1 MSVMNRKPHGL
12 LCIYRLEVKHVKRT
26 DSEIE
31 RDVVEEL
38 KWSPD
43 MDSTDTAVKV
53 KNGVVT
59 LAGFVKSYV
68 DKTEAE
74 AAAKRVAG
82 VLAVANDLAV
92 RLPATDE
99 RPDPEI
105 VREAVASLKR
115 ELPISAE
122 RIKVVVKNGWLE
134 GTVEWQYQRNIAES
148 AVGHISGVKSVTN
161 LIELSPRAEPIEIKK
176 RIEESF
182 RRSAEIDANRV
193 TVEANGSEVVLK
205 RSVDSWA
212 EREEAE
218 RAAWAAPGV
227 TKVEDRVVV
236 SP

>member
-1 MSVMNRKPHGL
+1 M
-12 LCIYRLEVKHVKRT
+12 RT

-38 KWSPD
+38 KWNPD
-43 MDSTDTAVKV
+43 LDSTDIAVTV
-53 KNGVVT
+53 KDGVVT

-74 AAAKRVAG
+74 VAAKRLAG
-82 VLAVANDLAV
+82 VVAVANDIAV

-99 RPDPEI
+99 RTDPEI
-105 VREAVASLKR
+105 AREAVASLR
-115 ELPISAE
+115 SQLPISAE
-122 RIKVVVKNGWLE
+122 RIKVVVKNGWVTLE
-134 GTVEWQYQRNIAES
+134 GTVEWHYQRNIAEA
-148 AVGHISGVKSVTN
+148 AVGYIRGVKSVTN
-161 LIELSPRAEPIEIKK
+161 LIGLRPRAEPIEIKR
-176 RIEESF
+176 RIEEAF
-182 RRSAEIDANRV
+182 RRSAEIDANHI

-205 RSVDSWA
+205 GSVRSWA

-227 TKVEDRVVV
+227 TKVEDRLAV

>member
-1 MSVMNRKPHGL
+1 M
-12 LCIYRLEVKHVKRT
+12 RT

-38 KWSPD
+38 KWNPD
-43 MDSTDTAVKV
+43 LDSTDIAVTV
-53 KNGVVT
+53 KDGVVT

-74 AAAKRVAG
+74 VAAKRLAG
-82 VLAVANDLAV
+82 VVAVANDIAV

-99 RPDPEI
+99 RTDPEI
-105 VREAVASLKR
+105 AREAVASLR
-115 ELPISAE
+115 SQLPISAE
-122 RIKVVVKNGWLE
+122 RIKVVVKNGWVTLE
-134 GTVEWQYQRNIAES
+134 GTVEWHYQRNIAEA
-148 AVGHISGVKSVTN
+148 AVGYIRGVKSVTN
-161 LIELSPRAEPIEIKK
+161 LIGLRPRAEPIEIKK
-176 RIEESF
+176 RIEEAF
-182 RRSAEIDANRV
+182 RRSAEIDANHI

-205 RSVDSWA
+205 GSVRSWA

-227 TKVEDRVVV
+227 TKVEDRLAV

>member
-1 MSVMNRKPHGL
+1 M
-12 LCIYRLEVKHVKRT
+12 RT

-38 KWSPD
+38 KWNPD
-43 MDSTDTAVKV
+43 LDSTDIAVTV
-53 KNGVVT
+53 KDGVVT

-74 AAAKRVAG
+74 VAAKRLAG
-82 VLAVANDLAV
+82 VVAVANDIAV

-99 RPDPEI
+99 RTDPEI
-105 VREAVASLKR
+105 AREAVASLNQ
-115 ELPISAE
+115 LPISAE
-122 RIKVVVKNGWLE
+122 RIKVVVKNGWVTLE
-134 GTVEWQYQRNIAES
+134 GTVEWHYQRNIAEA
-148 AVGHISGVKSVTN
+148 AVGYIRGVKSVTN
-161 LIELSPRAEPIEIKK
+161 LIGLRPRAEPIEIKK
-176 RIEESF
+176 RIEEAF
-182 RRSAEIDANRV
+182 RRSAEIDANHI

-205 RSVDSWA
+205 GSVRSWA

-227 TKVEDRVVV
+227 TKVEDRLAV

>member
-1 MSVMNRKPHGL
+1 MM
-12 LCIYRLEVKHVKRT
+12 RT

-38 KWSPD
+38 KWNPD
-43 MDSTDTAVKV
+43 LDSTDIAVTV
-53 KNGVVT
+53 KDGVVT

-74 AAAKRVAG
+74 VAAKRVAG
-82 VLAVANDLAV
+82 VVAVANDIAV

-105 VREAVASLKR
+105 AREAVASLNQ
-115 ELPISAE
+115 LPISAE
-122 RIKVVVKNGWLE
+122 RIKVVVKNGWVTLE
-134 GTVEWQYQRNIAES
+134 GTVEWHYQRNIAEA
-148 AVGHISGVKSVTN
+148 AVGYIRGVKSVTN
-161 LIELSPRAEPIEIKK
+161 LIGLRPRAEPIEIKK
-176 RIEESF
+176 RIEEAF
-182 RRSAEIDANRV
+182 RRSAEIDANHI

-205 RSVDSWA
+205 GSVRSWA

-218 RAAWAAPGV
+218 RGAWAAPGV
-227 TKVEDRVVV
+227 TKVEDRLVV

>member
-1 MSVMNRKPHGL
+1 M
-12 LCIYRLEVKHVKRT
+12 RT

-38 KWSPD
+38 KWNPD
-43 MDSTDTAVKV
+43 LDSTDIAVTV
-53 KNGVVT
+53 KDGVVT

-74 AAAKRVAG
+74 VAAKRVAG
-82 VLAVANDLAV
+82 VVAVANDIAV

-105 VREAVASLKR
+105 ARQAVASLR
-115 ELPISAE
+115 SQLPISAE
-122 RIKVVVKNGWLE
+122 RIKVVVKNGWVTLE
-134 GTVEWQYQRNIAES
+134 GTVEWHYQRNIAEA
-148 AVGHISGVKSVTN
+148 AVGYIRGVKSVTN
-161 LIELSPRAEPIEIKK
+161 LIGLRPRAEPIEIKK
-176 RIEESF
+176 RIEEAF
-182 RRSAEIDANRV
+182 RRSAEIDANHI

-205 RSVDSWA
+205 GSVRSWT

-227 TKVEDRVVV
+227 TKVEDRLAV

>member
-1 MSVMNRKPHGL
+1 M
-12 LCIYRLEVKHVKRT
+12 RT

-38 KWSPD
+38 KWNPD
-43 MDSTDTAVKV
+43 LDSTDIAVTV
-53 KNGVVT
+53 KDGVVT

-74 AAAKRVAG
+74 VAAKRVAG
-82 VLAVANDLAV
+82 VVAVANDIAV

-105 VREAVASLKR
+105 ARQAVASLR
-115 ELPISAE
+115 SQLPISAE
-122 RIKVVVKNGWLE
+122 RIKVVVKNGWVTLE
-134 GTVEWQYQRNIAES
+134 GTVEWHYQRNIAEA
-148 AVGHISGVKSVTN
+148 AVGYIRGVKSVTN
-161 LIELSPRAEPIEIKK
+161 LIGLRPRAEPIEIKK
-176 RIEESF
+176 RIEEAF
-182 RRSAEIDANRV
+182 RRSAEIDAKHI
-193 TVEANGSEVVLK
+193 TVEANGIEVVLK
-205 RSVDSWA
+205 GSVRSWT

-227 TKVEDRVVV
+227 TKVEDRLAV

>member
-1 MSVMNRKPHGL
+1 M
-12 LCIYRLEVKHVKRT
+12 RT

-38 KWSPD
+38 KWNPD
-43 MDSTDTAVKV
+43 LDSTDIAVTV
-53 KNGVVT
+53 KDGVVT

-74 AAAKRVAG
+74 VAAKRVAG
-82 VLAVANDLAV
+82 VVAVANDIAV

-105 VREAVASLKR
+105 AREAVASLNQ
-115 ELPISAE
+115 LPISAE
-122 RIKVVVKNGWLE
+122 RIKVVVKNGWVTLE
-134 GTVEWQYQRNIAES
+134 GTVEWHYQRNIAEA
-148 AVGHISGVKSVTN
+148 AVGYIRGVISVTN
-161 LIELSPRAEPIEIKK
+161 LIGLRPRAEPIEIKK
-176 RIEESF
+176 RIEEAF
-182 RRSAEIDANRV
+182 RRSAEIDANHI

-205 RSVDSWA
+205 GSVRSWA

-227 TKVEDRVVV
+227 TKVEDRLVV

>member
-1 MSVMNRKPHGL
+1 M
-12 LCIYRLEVKHVKRT
+12 RT

-38 KWSPD
+38 KWNPD
-43 MDSTDTAVKV
+43 LDSTDIAVTV
-53 KNGVVT
+53 KDGVVT

-74 AAAKRVAG
+74 VAAKRVAG
-82 VLAVANDLAV
+82 VVAVANDIAV

-105 VREAVASLKR
+105 AREAVASLNQ
-115 ELPISAE
+115 LPISAE
-122 RIKVVVKNGWLE
+122 RIKVVVKNGWVTLE
-134 GTVEWQYQRNIAES
+134 GTVEWHYQRNIAEA
-148 AVGHISGVKSVTN
+148 AVGYIRGVKSVTN
-161 LIELSPRAEPIEIKK
+161 LVGLRPRAEPIEIKK
-176 RIEESF
+176 RIEEAF
-182 RRSAEIDANRV
+182 RRSAEIDANHI

-205 RSVDSWA
+205 GSVRSWV

-227 TKVEDRVVV
+227 TKVEDRLVV

>member
-1 MSVMNRKPHGL
+1 M
-12 LCIYRLEVKHVKRT
+12 RT

-38 KWSPD
+38 KWNPD
-43 MDSTDTAVKV
+43 LDSTDIAVTV
-53 KNGVVT
+53 KDGVVT

-74 AAAKRVAG
+74 VAAKRVAG
-82 VLAVANDLAV
+82 LVAVANDIAV

-99 RPDPEI
+99 RTDPEI
-105 VREAVASLKR
+105 AREAVASLR
-115 ELPISAE
+115 SQLPISAE
-122 RIKVVVKNGWLE
+122 RIKVVVKNGWVTLE
-134 GTVEWQYQRNIAES
+134 GTVEWHYQRNIAEA
-148 AVGHISGVKSVTN
+148 AVGYIRGVISVTN
-161 LIELSPRAEPIEIKK
+161 LIGLRPRAEPIEIKK
-176 RIEESF
+176 RIEEAF
-182 RRSAEIDANRV
+182 RRSAEIDANHI

-205 RSVDSWA
+205 GSVRSWA

-227 TKVEDRVVV
+227 TKVEDRLVV

>member
-1 MSVMNRKPHGL
+1 MM
-12 LCIYRLEVKHVKRT
+12 RT

-38 KWSPD
+38 KWNPD
-43 MDSTDTAVKV
+43 LDSTDIAVTV
-53 KNGVVT
+53 KDGVVT

-74 AAAKRVAG
+74 VAAKRVAG
-82 VLAVANDLAV
+82 VVAVANDIAV

-105 VREAVASLKR
+105 AREAVASLNQ
-115 ELPISAE
+115 LPISAE
-122 RIKVVVKNGWLE
+122 RIKVVVKNGWVTLE
-134 GTVEWQYQRNIAES
+134 GTVEWHYQRNIAEA
-148 AVGHISGVKSVTN
+148 AVGYIRGVKSVTN
-161 LIELSPRAEPIEIKK
+161 LIGLRPRAEPIEIKK
-176 RIEESF
+176 RIEEAF
-182 RRSAEIDANRV
+182 RRSAEIDAKHI

-205 RSVDSWA
+205 GSVRSWT

-227 TKVEDRVVV
+227 TKVEDRLAV

>member
-1 MSVMNRKPHGL
+1 M
-12 LCIYRLEVKHVKRT
+12 RT

-38 KWSPD
+38 KWNPD
-43 MDSTDTAVKV
+43 LDSTDIAVTV
-53 KNGVVT
+53 KDGVVT

-74 AAAKRVAG
+74 VAAKRVAG
-82 VLAVANDLAV
+82 VVAVANDIAV

-105 VREAVASLKR
+105 AREAVASLNQ
-115 ELPISAE
+115 LPISAE
-122 RIKVVVKNGWLE
+122 RIKVVVKNGWVTLE
-134 GTVEWQYQRNIAES
+134 GTVEWHYQRNIAEA
-148 AVGHISGVKSVTN
+148 AVGYIRGVKSVTN
-161 LIELSPRAEPIEIKK
+161 LIGLRPRAEPIEIKK
-176 RIEESF
+176 RIEEAF
-182 RRSAEIDANRV
+182 RRSAEIDANHI

-205 RSVDSWA
+205 GSVRSWA

-227 TKVEDRVVV
+227 TKVEDRLAV

>member
-1 MSVMNRKPHGL
+1 MM
-12 LCIYRLEVKHVKRT
+12 RT

-38 KWSPD
+38 KWNPD
-43 MDSTDTAVKV
+43 LDSTDIAVTV
-53 KNGVVT
+53 KDGVVT

-74 AAAKRVAG
+74 VAAKRVAG
-82 VLAVANDLAV
+82 VVAVANDIAV

-105 VREAVASLKR
+105 AREAVASLNQ
-115 ELPISAE
+115 LPISAE
-122 RIKVVVKNGWLE
+122 RIKVVVKNGWVTLE
-134 GTVEWQYQRNIAES
+134 GTVEWHYQRNIAEA
-148 AVGHISGVKSVTN
+148 AVGYIRGVKSVTN
-161 LIELSPRAEPIEIKK
+161 LIGLRPRAEPIEIKK
-176 RIEESF
+176 RIEEAF
-182 RRSAEIDANRV
+182 RRSAEIDANHI

-205 RSVDSWA
+205 GSVRSWA

-227 TKVEDRVVV
+227 TKVEDRLAV

>member
-1 MSVMNRKPHGL
+1 VM
-12 LCIYRLEVKHVKRT
+12 RT

-38 KWSPD
+38 KWNPD
-43 MDSTDTAVKV
+43 LDSTDIAVTV
-53 KNGVVT
+53 KDGVVT

-74 AAAKRVAG
+74 VAAKRVAG
-82 VLAVANDLAV
+82 VVAVANDIAV

-105 VREAVASLKR
+105 AREAVASLR
-115 ELPISAE
+115 NQLPISAE
-122 RIKVVVKNGWLE
+122 RIKVVVKNGWVTLE
-134 GTVEWQYQRNIAES
+134 GTVEWHYQRNIAEA
-148 AVGHISGVKSVTN
+148 AVGYLRGVKSVTN
-161 LIELSPRAEPIEIKK
+161 LIGLRPRAEPIEIKK
-176 RIEESF
+176 RIEEAF
-182 RRSAEIDANRV
+182 RRSAEIDAKHI

-205 RSVDSWA
+205 GSVRSWA

-227 TKVEDRVVV
+227 TKVEDRLVV

>member
-1 MSVMNRKPHGL
+1 M
-12 LCIYRLEVKHVKRT
+12 RT

-38 KWSPD
+38 KWNPD
-43 MDSTDTAVKV
+43 LDSTDIAVTV
-53 KNGVVT
+53 KDGVVT

-74 AAAKRVAG
+74 VAAKRLAG
-82 VLAVANDLAV
+82 VVAVANDIAV

-99 RPDPEI
+99 RTDPEI
-105 VREAVASLKR
+105 AREAVASLNQ
-115 ELPISAE
+115 LPISAE
-122 RIKVVVKNGWLE
+122 RIKVVVKNGWVTLE
-134 GTVEWQYQRNIAES
+134 GTVEWHYQRNIAEA
-148 AVGHISGVKSVTN
+148 AVGYIRGVKSVTN
-161 LIELSPRAEPIEIKK
+161 LIGLRPRAEPIEIKK
-176 RIEESF
+176 RIEEAF
-182 RRSAEIDANRV
+182 RRSAEIDANHI

-205 RSVDSWA
+205 GSVRSWA

-227 TKVEDRVVV
+227 TKVEDRLVV

>member
-1 MSVMNRKPHGL
+1 M
-12 LCIYRLEVKHVKRT
+12 RT

-38 KWSPD
+38 KWNPD
-43 MDSTDTAVKV
+43 LNSTDIAVTV
-53 KNGVVT
+53 KDGVVT

-74 AAAKRVAG
+74 VAAKRVAG
-82 VLAVANDLAV
+82 VVAVANDIAV

-105 VREAVASLKR
+105 AREAVASLNQ
-115 ELPISAE
+115 LPISAE
-122 RIKVVVKNGWLE
+122 RIKVVVKNGWVTLE
-134 GTVEWQYQRNIAES
+134 GTVEWHYQRNIAEA
-148 AVGHISGVKSVTN
+148 AVGYIRGVKSVTN
-161 LIELSPRAEPIEIKK
+161 LIGLRPRAEPIEIKK
-176 RIEESF
+176 RIEEAF
-182 RRSAEIDANRV
+182 RRSAEIDAKHI
-193 TVEANGSEVVLK
+193 TVEANGIEVVLK
-205 RSVDSWA
+205 GSVRSWT

-227 TKVEDRVVV
+227 TKVEDRLAV